1 MQGLDRTIL
10 ADVLP
15 HCREDAL
22 AIMLYG
28 SSARGDSTSHS
39 DVDILQVVPSR
50 PGSATTGALSIVSYV
65 PSQLERMA
73 AEASLFAWHLRTEG
87 RTIRDENRVLGTILA
102 AHPGPN
108 IEATLERVRCLTAVL
123 DLGSAEFERHQ
134 EGLRRVARFLLRTAV
149 YARALQAGCETFAT
163 GIAAAT
169 VEPSGELLG
178 LLDRLRSHTPNSWHD
193 FQQGTLQLS
202 KLVGGH
208 EPNPYGSLEALV
220 VRSEMESP
228 AISALGLHILSDAA
242 GELDY
247 SDARMPVL

>member
-1 MQGLDRTIL
+1 
-10 ADVLP
+10 
-15 HCREDAL
+15 
-22 AIMLYG
+22 MLYG

-50 PGSATTGALSIVSYV
+50 PGSATAGAVSIVSYL

-87 RTIRDENRVLGTILA
+87 YMIRDEDGVLTTILA
-102 AHPGPN
+102 SHPGPN

-123 DLGSAEFERHQ
+123 DGDSAEFERHQ

-149 YARALQAGCETFAT
+149 YSRALEAGCETFAT
-163 GIAAAT
+163 GIAAAA
-169 VEPSGELLG
+169 VDPSGDLLG
-178 LLDRLRSHTPNSWHD
+178 LLDRLRSHTPDSWQDLREARLH
-193 FQQGTLQLS
+193 LS
-202 KLVGGH
+202 RLVGGH
-208 EPNPYGSLEALV
+208 ESNPYGSLEALV